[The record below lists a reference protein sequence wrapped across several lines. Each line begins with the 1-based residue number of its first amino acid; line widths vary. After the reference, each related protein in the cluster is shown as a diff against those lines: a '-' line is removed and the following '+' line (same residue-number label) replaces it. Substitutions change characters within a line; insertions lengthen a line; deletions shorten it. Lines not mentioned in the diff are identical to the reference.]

1 MQSKFIAVERVVFM
15 TKKVFIEGMTCG
27 HCAHHVEQALKEV
40 SGIKSAKVDLQGK
53 VAVIE
58 LANEVEDEKIK
69 AAVEDAGYE
78 ATNIQ

>member
-1 MQSKFIAVERVVFM
+1 M

-27 HCAHHVEQALKEV
+27 HCARHVEEALNEI
-40 SGIKSAKVDLQGK
+40 SGIKSARVDLQAK

-58 LANEVEDEKIK
+58 LAHDVEDEKIK
-69 AAVEDAGYE
+69 AAVEDAGYK

>member
-1 MQSKFIAVERVVFM
+1 M

-27 HCAHHVEQALKEV
+27 HCARHVEEALNEI
-40 SGIKSAKVDLQGK
+40 SGIKSARVDLQGK

-58 LANEVEDEKIK
+58 LAHDVEDEKNK
-69 AAVEDAGYE
+69 AAVEDAGYK

>member
-1 MQSKFIAVERVVFM
+1 MIRM

-27 HCAHHVEQALKEV
+27 HCASHVEEALKEV
-40 SGIKSAKVDLQGK
+40 CGIKSAKVDLKGK

-58 LANEVEDEKIK
+58 LAHDVEDEKIK